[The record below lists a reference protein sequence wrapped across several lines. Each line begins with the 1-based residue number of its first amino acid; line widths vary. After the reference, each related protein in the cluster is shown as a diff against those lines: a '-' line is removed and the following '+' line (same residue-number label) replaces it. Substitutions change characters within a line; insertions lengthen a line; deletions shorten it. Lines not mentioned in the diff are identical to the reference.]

1 MSLADW
7 FRPAPTERP
16 PLGLDDARRLG
27 RLEAEVERLSL
38 QWVAYRD
45 ELKRLVNRLEKRE
58 QRAEER
64 AQREAD
70 AVEHEPD
77 FPAMDETSR
86 RVLARR
92 NATVRNG
99 LPE

>member
-1 MSLADW
+1 MGLLDL
-7 FRPAPTERP
+7 FRPAATVRP
-16 PLGLDDARRLG
+16 PLALDDARRLG

-64 AQREAD
+64 AERERTAPEFE
-70 AVEHEPD
+70 APEP
-77 FPAMDETSR
+77 AQDEVTR

-92 NATVRNG
+92 NAVVRNG
-99 LPE
+99 VPE

>member
-1 MSLADW
+1 M
-7 FRPAPTERP
+7 FRRPATLHEAFRA
-16 PLGLDDARRLG
+16 DDARRLG

-64 AQREAD
+64 AQRESAEN
-70 AVEHEPD
+70 APRFEEPVQ
-77 FPAMDETSR
+77 DETTR

-92 NATVRNG
+92 NARFGNG
-99 LPE
+99 VPE